1 MQSMGIEPPTSRL
14 LSIALQLLRHQTK
27 MVSPRVLRFGS
38 DKWHIYSSEGS
49 DISLELRAQLI
60 LHPHSVRMP
69 PDGSNSL
76 RPPLIEN
83 LLSLDGKSISS
94 REWCWKIE
102 PFV

>member
-1 MQSMGIEPPTSRL
+1 
-14 LSIALQLLRHQTK
+14 

-49 DISLELRAQLI
+49 DIISVELLAQLI

-83 LLSLDGKSISS
+83 LLSLDGKLISS
-94 REWCWKIE
+94 REWC
-102 PFV
+102 